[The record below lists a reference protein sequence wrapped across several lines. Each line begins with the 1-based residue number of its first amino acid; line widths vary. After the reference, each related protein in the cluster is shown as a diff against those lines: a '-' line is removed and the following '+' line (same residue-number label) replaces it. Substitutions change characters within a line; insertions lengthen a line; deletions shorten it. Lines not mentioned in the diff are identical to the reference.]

1 MSSPAEGGDA
11 GTPGPDWYPDPSIPG
26 YIRYWNGTA
35 WVPGSS
41 RRRPEPGEP
50 TPCLLYPSDA
60 A

>member
-50 TPCLLYPSDA
+50 MPAPPP
-60 A
+60 